1 MRQLRTTGVS
11 SGRRASAPDDVR
23 QLRTTCV
30 SSTMSR
36 MSWVR
41 YLTLDELH
49 AGLDLIRASPSD
61 TGVLEM
67 IVRRPDEGEREVLEQ
82 GELDFVYGLVGD
94 TWLARGSGRTS
105 DGTSHPDMQLN
116 VMNSRA
122 VALMAQHRDR
132 WALAGDQL
140 YIDLDLSEGNAPAG
154 TQLAIGD
161 AVIEITPQPHTGCAK
176 FVSRFGLD
184 ATKFVN
190 SPVGRE
196 LHLRGVNARVVV
208 PGEIRVGDVVRKIR
222 SSESAPAA

>member
-1 MRQLRTTGVS
+1 MPSIRHLS
-11 SGRRASAPDDVR
+11 
-23 QLRTTCV
+23 
-30 SSTMSR
+30 
-36 MSWVR
+36 
-41 YLTLDELH
+41 LDELH

-67 IVRRPDEGEREVLEQ
+67 IVRRPAEGEREVLES
-82 GELDFVYGLVGD
+82 GDLDLVYGLIGD
-94 TWLARGSGRTS
+94 TWIARGSSRTS

-116 VMNSRA
+116 VMNARA

-140 YIDLDLSEGNAPAG
+140 YVDFDLGEGNAPAG
-154 TQLAIGD
+154 TQLAIGA
-161 AVIEITPQPHTGCAK
+161 AVIEITSQPHTGCVK

-190 SPVGRE
+190 SPVGRD

-208 PGEIRVGDVVRKIR
+208 PGTIRVGDVVRKIG
-222 SSESAPAA
+222 SSEPASAA